1 MTNKHFVWSYFHL
14 HLYDHVVIRNV
25 YIRCVELIL
34 CILSI
39 YTLVQIGEANL
50 NQSACLCY
58 KQKLMRYI

>member
-1 MTNKHFVWSYFHL
+1 MVIFL
-14 HLYDHVVIRNV
+14 PAPVVIRNV
-25 YIRCVELIL
+25 YIGCVELIL
-34 CILSI
+34 CILAI